1 MMAKLL
7 PRAGHWRGVLIFCAG
22 LLVVGVLALALRP
35 SASAQTKDKGKK
47 NKPPPEKPVNIINDV
62 LVPGTSGADQVP
74 FINEQLEKLWKDNK
88 VEPAARCTDY
98 EFIRRAS
105 LDIIGRIAK
114 VEEIDRFLTD
124 PERERRGLLIER
136 LLASDEYA
144 QHFADVWTTML
155 LTRSSGKIYKEQMN
169 LWLFEQL
176 QRKDADWS
184 KIASEILTAT
194 GDSDENGAVNFV
206 LAHLGEDVPKEDR
219 PKDGRYQMVP
229 VTSRTTKVFLGLR
242 VQCTQCHD
250 HPFNDEW
257 KQTHF
262 WGVNAFFRQ
271 VDAPMGRPGMMMKKG
286 TTRNRLKLVDNTE
299 LNPKGIV
306 PYERRSGVLLFT
318 KQVFLDGQKFDPK
331 SSLTRRQQ
339 LAKFITTSS
348 YFGKVFVNRY
358 WGHFF
363 GRGLYTTSR
372 EVDDFGEHNPI
383 VLPDMLERLATDWT
397 TKYQHNPRDLIRWVC
412 NSKAYGLTSVANK
425 SNIASDAEPFF
436 SRMLLKAMSPEQ
448 LFESLTLATQSKAAA
463 TNEAR
468 KKEREAWLTKLV
480 QNFGDDEGSEITF
493 NGTVVQAL
501 MLMNGK
507 EINDAIMDKEYGTVA
522 KVIQKYS
529 RNPNGAQ
536 AAMAS
541 LYMTALNRPPTKA
554 EYARILNP
562 RMTALPKLRPPKTA
576 QEVADF
582 YTGFYQDLYWAIL
595 NSNEFYL
602 NH

>member
-1 MMAKLL
+1 MATIL
-7 PRAGHWRGVLIFCAG
+7 PRDAHCRAVLSFMAG
-22 LLVVGVLALALRP
+22 LLVVGGLALLLRP
-35 SASAQTKDKGKK
+35 TASAQTKDKGKK
-47 NKPPPEKPVNIINDV
+47 DRPAPEKPVNLINDV
-62 LVPGTSGADQVP
+62 LVPGTSGVDQVP
-74 FINEQLEKLWKDNK
+74 FINQELEKLWKANK
-88 VEPAARCTDY
+88 VEPAPRCTDY

-114 VEEIDRFLTD
+114 VEEIDRFLKD
-124 PERERRGLLIER
+124 PERERRSLLIER

-155 LTRSSGKIYKEQMN
+155 LTRSSGRIYKEQMN

-176 QRKDADWS
+176 QKKDADWS
-184 KIASEILTAT
+184 KITTDILTAT
-194 GDSDENGAVNFV
+194 GDTDDNGAANFI
-206 LAHLGEDVPKEDR
+206 LAHLGEEIPAAER
-219 PKDGRYQMVP
+219 NADGRFQMVP

-257 KQTHF
+257 KQSHF

-271 VDAPMGRPGMMMKKG
+271 VDAPMGRPGIMMKKG
-286 TTRNRLKLVDNTE
+286 TARNRLKLVDNPDF
-299 LNPKGIV
+299 NKKGLIN
-306 PYERRSGVLLFT
+306 YERRSGVVLAS
-318 KQVFLDGQKFDPK
+318 KQVFLDGQRFDPK
-331 SSLTRRQQ
+331 SPLTRRQQ
-339 LAKFITTSS
+339 LTKFIITSP

-363 GRGLYTTSR
+363 GRGLFTTSK

-383 VLPDMLERLATDWT
+383 VLPDMLDRLTTDWT
-397 TKYQHNPRDLIRWVC
+397 TKYQHNPRDLVRWIC
-412 NSKAYGLTSVANK
+412 NSKAYGLASVANK
-425 SNIASDAEPFF
+425 SNISADAEPFF

-463 TNEAR
+463 NSEAR
-468 KKEREAWLTKLV
+468 KKQREEWLTKLV

-507 EINDAIMDKEYGTVA
+507 EINDAIMDKDYGTVA
-522 KVIQKYS
+522 KVVQKYS
-529 RNPNGAQ
+529 RNPQ

-541 LYMTALNRPPTKA
+541 LYLTALNRPPAKA
-554 EYARILNP
+554 EIARILSSK
-562 RMTALPKLRPPKTA
+562 MITMPKVRPPKTA
-576 QEVADF
+576 QEQAEF
-582 YTGFYQDLYWAIL
+582 YAGFYQDLYWAIL